1 MTVKELIEELKK
13 YDQNLLFETGQET
26 RVNLYDSASGHI
38 DLTEVYETKRT
49 PSPISGYTEDVVIIY

>member
-13 YDQNLLFETGQET
+13 YDENM

-38 DLTEVYETKRT
+38 DLTEVYETRRT

>member
-13 YDQNLLFETGQET
+13 YDEDM

-49 PSPISGYTEDVVIIY
+49 PSPISGYTEDVLIIY